1 LQSSRKEIII
11 RADADAAIGAG
22 HLMRCLALGQF
33 LNTQNYDVIFI
44 TACSSKD
51 LLQRLRDEGFQVVT
65 LAHPYPDPI
74 DWRRTSKVLESLPD
88 TWVMLDGY
96 HFDAAYQRQI
106 KAHGHRLLVIDDMAH
121 LDRYC
126 CDIVLNQNIHA
137 EKLHYSSEANTRFLL
152 GSRYILLRKEFLN
165 WIDFKR
171 EVPKTAGKILITLGG
186 ADLDNQTLQF
196 IRAMPDLALKKFAVA
211 VVVGPANPHAQ
222 ILESE
227 AKHSNFPIQLIHN
240 ARNMPE
246 LMAWADMAI
255 SAGGSTCWELLFMGV
270 PTLVTVTAENQQA
283 NAEGLKEAGAAVIL
297 GQHYNLSATKI
308 NRAVKK
314 LATAADTRI
323 QMSQRGQNLVDGRG
337 VERVLREVMT

>member
-1 LQSSRKEIII
+1 MQSIRKEFII
-11 RADADAAIGAG
+11 RVDVNATIGAG
-22 HLMRCLALGQF
+22 HLMRCIALGQA
-33 LNTQNYDVIFI
+33 LKTQNCEVIFI
-44 TACSSKD
+44 TACTSKD
-51 LLQRLRDEGFQVVT
+51 LHQRLRDEEFRVVT
-65 LAHPYPDPI
+65 LAHPYPDPL
-74 DWRRTSKVLESLPD
+74 DWQMTSKVLQSSPD

-106 KAHGHRLLVIDDMAH
+106 KAGGHRLLVIDDMAH
-121 LDRYC
+121 LGQYC
-126 CDIVLNQNIHA
+126 CDILLNQNINA

-152 GSRYILLRKEFLN
+152 GPRYILLRTEFLN
-165 WIDFKR
+165 WINFKR
-171 EVPKTAGKILITLGG
+171 EFPKTSGKILITLGG
-186 ADLDNQTLQF
+186 GDSDNRTLQV
-196 IRAMPDLALKKFAVA
+196 IRAMQNLALKKFEAV

-222 ILESE
+222 ILDSE

-270 PTLVTVTAENQQA
+270 PTLVTVTAENQQV

-314 LATAADTRI
+314 LATAAATRI
-323 QMSQRGQNLVDGRG
+323 QMSQRGHNLVDGRG